1 MPLGTSTRVHGYN
14 ILHFR
19 PQPVEASQPGQRG
32 GGLPR
37 ERLRRR
43 RNASNPVPSPDKYV
57 DQTRK
62 ELCGNVLYSYG
73 TYGTTCSSA
82 GGVRRLAC
90 TTAALCTYVPG
101 GPTGTEEN
109 SNQTINT
116 HNVLAPIC
124 ATHNSNFLRTVWPQ
138 VAPPLMYIQ
147 VPIVNRNS
155 KYEYQPARGG
165 GGTSLAR

>member
-19 PQPVEASQPGQRG
+19 PVDMTGRSASTWPTRWSSSSRTATATSKRIQPG
-32 GGLPR
+32 
-37 ERLRRR
+37 
-43 RNASNPVPSPDKYV
+43 PDKYV

-101 GPTGTEEN
+101 GPTGMEEN

-165 GGTSLAR
+165 GGRSLAP